1 MLKLG
6 HLEAIHFPTEFFFMF
21 TWMRGEGVGKSLLR
35 SWPPE
40 CCPFVYL

>member
-6 HLEAIHFPTEFFFMF
+6 HLEAIHFPTGFFFMF
-21 TWMRGEGVGKSLLR
+21 TWLKGEGVGKSLLK
-35 SWPPE
+35 SWPPQ